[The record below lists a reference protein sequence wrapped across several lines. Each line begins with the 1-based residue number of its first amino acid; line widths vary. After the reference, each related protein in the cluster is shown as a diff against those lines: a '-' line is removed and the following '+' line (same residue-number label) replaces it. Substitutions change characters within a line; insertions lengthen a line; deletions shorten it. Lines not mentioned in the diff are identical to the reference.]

1 MTTRQIH
8 VGNTTIGG
16 DSCVSIQSMCNT
28 KTDKV
33 EETVAQILSLES
45 LGCDIVR
52 VTANTTEAATAIK
65 NIVKQIH
72 IPLVADIHFDYK
84 LALLSAENGASKI
97 RINPGNIG
105 GVEKVKYVADF
116 LKERK
121 IPIRIGVNEG
131 SLDKS
136 LSHLPRVD
144 ALVQSALDNVSAL
157 ENVGFYDIVVSIKSS
172 SVKNTVEANK
182 KFSAVCD
189 CPLHIGVTEAGT
201 YKRGIIKNSVGIGAL
216 LLDGIGDTVRVSLAD
231 KPEEEVIAAK
241 MLLKSL
247 ELKKGVEIIACPT
260 CGRTN
265 IDVIEFADKLE
276 RLTANI
282 NKNIKIAV
290 MGCIVNGVGESGD
303 ADFGVAGGKERSAI
317 FKDGNVIKTV
327 DNCNILCELEGLLKE
342 FTDEKI

>member
-1 MTTRQIH
+1 
-8 VGNTTIGG
+8 
-16 DSCVSIQSMCNT
+16 MCNT
-28 KTDKV
+28 QTDNV

-52 VTANTTEAATAIK
+52 VTANTEKAAASIK
-65 NIVKQIH
+65 DIVKQIH

-84 LALLSAENGASKI
+84 LAIASAENGASKI

-105 GVEKVKYVADF
+105 GKQKVKYVADF
-116 LKERK
+116 LLERK

-144 ALVQSALDNVSAL
+144 ALVQSALDNVSIL
-157 ENVGFYDIVVSIKSS
+157 ENVGFYDIIVSIKSS
-172 SVKNTVEANK
+172 SVKNTVEANR
-182 KFSAVCD
+182 KFSKVCD

-201 YKRGIIKNSVGIGAL
+201 TKRGIIKNSVGIGAL
-216 LLDGIGDTVRVSLAD
+216 LLDGIGNTVRVSLAD
-231 KPEEEVIAAK
+231 KPEEEIIAAK

-247 ELKKGVEIIACPT
+247 ELRNGVEIIACPT

-265 IDVIEFADKLE
+265 INVIDFAE
-276 RLTANI
+276 RLEKMTCNFQQ
-282 NKNIKIAV
+282 NIKIAV
-290 MGCIVNGVGESGD
+290 MGCIVNGVGEAGD

-317 FKDGNVIKTV
+317 FRNGKVIKTV
-327 DNCNILCELEGLLKE
+327 ENSLIFEELNNILKE
-342 FTDEKI
+342 YTNETI